1 MITMNGKCANAN
13 SPFLYGNKRFKFV
26 SACACPD
33 NVAIVQ
39 IGENESIVKR
49 K

>member
-1 MITMNGKCANAN
+1 MITRLGKCANAN
-13 SPFLYGNKRFKFV
+13 SPFLNGNNRFKFV
-26 SACACPD
+26 RACACPD
-33 NVAIVQ
+33 NVAVVQ